1 VYLKHLSLNKFRNY
15 QTAEVVFEPGIN
27 LLVGRNGQGKTN
39 LVEAIRYLSI
49 LKSHRVAGYL
59 PLIYNGAESALIRAM
74 AVVDD
79 REALLEVELNRS
91 SANRARVNKS
101 DLSKQRDILGFVNSV
116 IFAPEDLDIVKRD
129 PSNRRDFV
137 DELVVQVWPR
147 FAGVFSDYERVLKQ
161 RNTLLKSARATKT
174 TGSALATLDA
184 WDASLA
190 KYGSEIIEARL
201 DLIERLIPH
210 VDSAYKSIA
219 SSNNEPSIEVKS
231 SILGDAVKSYF
242 DEEAENGEF
251 LESAAGLTRA
261 ELEEK
266 FHVKLSQIRPKE
278 LERGLTLIGPQRDD
292 LLFKLGALPVKGYA
306 SHGESWSFA
315 LALRLASVELL
326 RAETKTGDPILIL
339 DDVFAELD
347 AERRTKL
354 AEMVH
359 SNEQVFITAAVA
371 EDVPASLKSR
381 PYFVKAGEVSR
392 EAQIDKEA
400 RVISN
405 DSSAGDDV
413 E

>member
-1 VYLKHLSLNKFRNY
+1 MYLKHLSLNKFRNY
-15 QTAEVVFEPGIN
+15 QSAEVVFEPGIN

-59 PLIYNGAESALIRAM
+59 PLINEKSESALIRAL
-74 AVVDD
+74 AVVDE
-79 REALLEVELNRS
+79 REALLEVELNRA
-91 SANRARVNKS
+91 SANRSRVNKS
-101 DLSKQRDILGFVNSV
+101 ELTKQRDILGFVNSV

-147 FAGVFSDYERVLKQ
+147 FAGVFADYERVLKQ
-161 RNTLLKSARATKT
+161 RNSLLKSARITKT

-184 WDASLA
+184 WDASLV
-190 KYGSEIIEARL
+190 KYGAEIIEARL
-201 DLIERLIPH
+201 DLVARLTPH
-210 VDSAYKSIA
+210 VDTAYKSIA

-231 SILGDAVKSYF
+231 SILGEAIKSHFDDDQDGGDA
-242 DEEAENGEF
+242 
-251 LESAAGLTRA
+251 LESVAGLSRA

-266 FHVKLSQIRPKE
+266 FHVKLAQIRPKE

-292 LLFKLGALPVKGYA
+292 LLFKLGSLPVKGYA

-347 AERRTKL
+347 AGRRLKL
-354 AEMVH
+354 AELVQA
-359 SNEQVFITAAVA
+359 NEQVFITAAVA
-371 EDVPASLKSR
+371 EDVPSVLKGR
-381 PYFVKAGEVSR
+381 PYFVCAGEVST
-392 EAQIDKEA
+392 EAPVGD
-400 RVISN
+400 SN
-405 DSSAGDDV
+405 D
-413 E
+413 

>member
-1 VYLKHLSLNKFRNY
+1 MYVKHLSLNKFRNY
-15 QTAEVVFEPGIN
+15 QSAEVVFEPGIN

-59 PLIYNGAESALIRAM
+59 PLINEKSESALIRAL
-74 AVVDD
+74 AVVDE
-79 REALLEVELNRS
+79 REALLEVELNRA
-91 SANRARVNKS
+91 SANRSRVNKS
-101 DLSKQRDILGFVNSV
+101 ELTKQRDILGFVNSV

-147 FAGVFSDYERVLKQ
+147 FAGVFADYERVLKQ
-161 RNTLLKSARATKT
+161 RNSLLKSARITKT

-184 WDASLA
+184 WDASLV
-190 KYGSEIIEARL
+190 KYGAEIIEARL
-201 DLIERLIPH
+201 DLVARLTPH
-210 VDSAYKSIA
+210 VDTAYKSIA

-231 SILGDAVKSYF
+231 SILGEAIKSYF
-242 DEEAENGEF
+242 DEDQDGGDA
-251 LESAAGLTRA
+251 LESVAGLSRA

-266 FHVKLSQIRPKE
+266 FHVKLAQIRPKE

-292 LLFKLGALPVKGYA
+292 LLFKLGSLPVKGYA

-326 RAETKTGDPILIL
+326 RVETKTGDPILIL

-347 AERRTKL
+347 AGRRLKL
-354 AEMVH
+354 AELVQA
-359 SNEQVFITAAVA
+359 NEQVFITAAVA
-371 EDVPASLKSR
+371 EDVPSVLKGR
-381 PYFVKAGEVSR
+381 PYFVCAGEVST
-392 EAQIDKEA
+392 EAPVGD
-400 RVISN
+400 SN
-405 DSSAGDDV
+405 D
-413 E
+413 

>member
-1 VYLKHLSLNKFRNY
+1 MYLKHLSLNKFRNY
-15 QTAEVVFEPGIN
+15 QSAEVVFEPGIN

-59 PLIYNGAESALIRAM
+59 PLINEKSESALIRAL
-74 AVVDD
+74 AVVDE
-79 REALLEVELNRS
+79 REALLEVELNRA
-91 SANRARVNKS
+91 SANRSRVNKS
-101 DLSKQRDILGFVNSV
+101 ELTKQRDILGSVNSV

-129 PSNRRDFV
+129 PRNRRDFV

-147 FAGVFSDYERVLKQ
+147 FAGVFADYERVLKQ
-161 RNTLLKSARATKT
+161 RNSLLKSARITKT

-184 WDASLA
+184 WDASLV
-190 KYGSEIIEARL
+190 KYGAEIIEARL
-201 DLIERLIPH
+201 DLVARLTPH
-210 VDSAYKSIA
+210 VDTAYKSIA

-231 SILGDAVKSYF
+231 SILGEAIKSHFDDDQDGGDA
-242 DEEAENGEF
+242 
-251 LESAAGLTRA
+251 LESVAGLSRA

-266 FHVKLSQIRPKE
+266 FHVKLAQIRPKE

-292 LLFKLGALPVKGYA
+292 LLFKLGSLPVKGYA

-347 AERRTKL
+347 AGRRLKL
-354 AEMVH
+354 AELVQA
-359 SNEQVFITAAVA
+359 NEQVFITAAVA
-371 EDVPASLKSR
+371 EDVPSVLKGR
-381 PYFVKAGEVSR
+381 PYFVCAGEVST
-392 EAQIDKEA
+392 EAP
-400 RVISN
+400 VG
-405 DSSAGDDV
+405 DSVG
-413 E
+413 

>member
-1 VYLKHLSLNKFRNY
+1 MYLKHLSLNKFRNY
-15 QTAEVVFEPGIN
+15 QTADVVFEPGIN

-39 LVEAIRYLSI
+39 LVEAVRYLST

-59 PLIYNGAESALIRAM
+59 PLINNQSDSALIRAI
-74 AVVDD
+74 AVVDE
-79 REALLEVELNRS
+79 REALLEVELNRT

-101 DLSKQRDILGFVNSV
+101 DLTKQRDILGLVNSV

-137 DELVVQVWPR
+137 DELVVQIWPR

-161 RNTLLKSARATKT
+161 RNSLLKSARATKT

-184 WDASLA
+184 WDSSLA
-190 KYGSEIIEARL
+190 KYGAEIIEARL
-201 DLIERLIPH
+201 DLIDRLVPH

-231 SILGDAVKSYF
+231 SVLGDAIKTGF
-242 DEEAENGEF
+242 DDDADGADY
-251 LESAAGLTRA
+251 LESAAGLSRA
-261 ELEEK
+261 ELEDK

-292 LLFKLGALPVKGYA
+292 LLFKLGSLPVKGYA

-315 LALRLASVELL
+315 LALRLASVQLL

-347 AERRTKL
+347 AGRRNKL
-354 AEMVH
+354 AELVQN
-359 SNEQVFITAAVA
+359 NEQVFITAAVA
-371 EDVPASLKSR
+371 EDVPAGLKTR
-381 PYFVKAGEVSR
+381 PYFVAAGEVSR
-392 EAQIDKEA
+392 ESTEVSGGEAQSD
-400 RVISN
+400 
-405 DSSAGDDV
+405 
-413 E
+413 

>member
-1 VYLKHLSLNKFRNY
+1 MYLKHLSLTKFRNY
-15 QTAEVVFEPGIN
+15 QNAEVIFEPGIN

-39 LVEAIRYLSI
+39 LVEAIRYLST
-49 LKSHRVAGYL
+49 LRSHRVAGYL
-59 PLIYNGAESALIRAM
+59 PMINEHSDSALIRAM
-74 AVVDD
+74 AVVDA
-79 REALLEVELNRS
+79 REALLEVELNRA
-91 SANRARVNKS
+91 SANRARINKS
-101 DLSKQRDILGFVNSV
+101 DLPKQRDILGFVNSV

-161 RNTLLKSARATKT
+161 RNSLLKSARLTRT

-184 WDASLA
+184 WDSSLV

-201 DLIERLIPH
+201 DLIGRLSPH
-210 VDSAYKSIA
+210 VDAAYKSIA
-219 SSNNEPSIEVKS
+219 SSNNHPSIEVKS
-231 SILGDAVKSYF
+231 SILGDAVRGFF
-242 DEEAENGEF
+242 DDETEAADA
-251 LESAAGLTRA
+251 LESVDGFTRA

-292 LLFKLGALPVKGYA
+292 LLFKLGSLPVKGYA

-347 AERRTKL
+347 AGRRTRL
-354 AEMVH
+354 ADLVLG
-359 SNEQVFITAAVA
+359 NEQVFITAAVA
-371 EDVPASLKSR
+371 EDVPAALKAK
-381 PYFVKAGEVSR
+381 PYFVAAGQISR
-392 EAQIDKEA
+392 DAVAD
-400 RVISN
+400 
-405 DSSAGDDV
+405 SAGGHLG
-413 E
+413 